1 MFKERQKSHHT
12 SSILD
17 KLVPKDKASK
27 EDFINYLNSFNQKNI
42 KTSVLYIHIPF
53 CDKICSFCNLNRKKL
68 DNDLEDYTSYLIKE
82 LLEKSKTNYVK
93 NSIFEAIYFG
103 GGTPTIL
110 KYHQLEQIFRTIKEN
125 FTLHDD
131 YEWTLETTLHN
142 LSNNKIELFNRYGVN
157 RLSIGIQ
164 TFSNNGRNF
173 LNRTFSQ
180 STVIEK
186 IGELKNSF
194 KGLVCSD
201 IIYNYAVQEMEEV
214 IEDAN
219 FVKSLNLDSTSF
231 YSLMIHEGSELSQK
245 EIVESSLNRDYQFYK
260 AFYNEFISDSSW
272 ELMELTK
279 FIKKGKDKYKYIYLR
294 NHGHDTLAIGVGAGG
309 NIGLYGSYNMNE
321 KMNFFIK
328 EAEIHQKYRL
338 LGGLL
343 QFPSYNFEEI
353 KSILTF
359 DDYNYFINL
368 LIELEKNEMGTLHE
382 NYFSLNIL
390 GVFWGNNISKF
401 ICDKLIEKELKN
413 D

>member
-68 DNDLEDYTSYLIKE
+68 DNDLENYTSYLIKE

-186 IGELKNSF
+186 ISKLKNSF

-359 DDYNYFINL
+359 DDYNYFISL
-368 LIELEKNEMGTLHE
+368 LTELEKNKMGTLHE
-382 NYFSLNIL
+382 NYFSLNIS

>member
-180 STVIEK
+180 STAIEK

-359 DDYNYFINL
+359 DDYNYFISL
-368 LIELEKNEMGTLHE
+368 LTELEKNKMGTLHE
-382 NYFSLNIL
+382 NYFSLNIS

>member
-186 IGELKNSF
+186 ISKLKNSF

-260 AFYNEFISDSSW
+260 VFYNEFISDSSW

-359 DDYNYFINL
+359 DDYNYFISL
-368 LIELEKNEMGTLHE
+368 LTELEKNKMGTLHE
-382 NYFSLNIL
+382 NYFSLNIS

>member
-1 MFKERQKSHHT
+1 M
-12 SSILD
+12 
-17 KLVPKDKASK
+17 
-27 EDFINYLNSFNQKNI
+27 
-42 KTSVLYIHIPF
+42 
-53 CDKICSFCNLNRKKL
+53 
-68 DNDLEDYTSYLIKE
+68 
-82 LLEKSKTNYVK
+82 
-93 NSIFEAIYFG
+93 
-103 GGTPTIL
+103 
-110 KYHQLEQIFRTIKEN
+110 
-125 FTLHDD
+125 
-131 YEWTLETTLHN
+131 
-142 LSNNKIELFNRYGVN
+142 
-157 RLSIGIQ
+157 
-164 TFSNNGRNF
+164 
-173 LNRTFSQ
+173 
-180 STVIEK
+180 
-186 IGELKNSF
+186 
-194 KGLVCSD
+194 VCSD
-201 IIYNYAVQEMEEV
+201 IIYNYDVQEIEEV

-309 NIGLYGSYNMNE
+309 NIGLYGSYNMND
-321 KMNFFIK
+321 KMSFFIK

-359 DDYNYFINL
+359 DDYNYFISL
-368 LIELEKNEMGTLHE
+368 LTELEKNEMGTLHE
-382 NYFSLNIL
+382 NYFSLNIS

-401 ICDKLIEKELKN
+401 ICDKLIEKELKK
-413 D
+413 

>member
-186 IGELKNSF
+186 ISKLKNSF

-201 IIYNYAVQEMEEV
+201 IIYNYAVQEIEEV

-359 DDYNYFINL
+359 DDYNYFISL
-368 LIELEKNEMGTLHE
+368 LTELEKNKMGTLHE
-382 NYFSLNIL
+382 NYFSLNIS

>member
-17 KLVPKDKASK
+17 KLVSKDKASK

-110 KYHQLEQIFRTIKEN
+110 RYHQLEQIFRTIKEN

-142 LSNNKIELFNRYGVN
+142 LSNNKIELFNKYGVN

-180 STVIEK
+180 SNIIEK
-186 IGELKNSF
+186 IGELKKSF
-194 KGLVCSD
+194 KGLICSD
-201 IIYNYAVQEMEEV
+201 IIYNYDVQEIEEV

-309 NIGLYGSYNMNE
+309 NIGLYGSYNMND
-321 KMNFFIK
+321 KMSFFIK

-359 DDYNYFINL
+359 DNYNYFISL
-368 LIELEKNEMGTLHE
+368 LTELEKNEMGTLHE
-382 NYFSLNIL
+382 NYFSLNIS

-401 ICDKLIEKELKN
+401 ICDKLIEKELKK
-413 D
+413 

>member
-17 KLVPKDKASK
+17 KLVSKDKASK

-110 KYHQLEQIFRTIKEN
+110 RYHQLEQIFRTIKEN

-142 LSNNKIELFNRYGVN
+142 LSSNKIELFNKYGVN

-180 STVIEK
+180 SNIIEK
-186 IGELKNSF
+186 IGELKKSF
-194 KGLVCSD
+194 KGLICSD
-201 IIYNYAVQEMEEV
+201 IIYNYDVQEIEEV

-309 NIGLYGSYNMNE
+309 NIGLYGNYNMND
-321 KMNFFIK
+321 KMSFFIK

-359 DDYNYFINL
+359 DDYNYFISL
-368 LIELEKNEMGTLHE
+368 LTELEKNEMGTLYE
-382 NYFSLNIL
+382 NYFSLNIS

-401 ICDKLIEKELKN
+401 ICDKLIEKELKK
-413 D
+413 

>member
-110 KYHQLEQIFRTIKEN
+110 RYHQLEQIFRTIKEN

-142 LSNNKIELFNRYGVN
+142 LSSNKIELFNKYGVN

-180 STVIEK
+180 SNIIEK
-186 IGELKNSF
+186 IGELKKSF

-201 IIYNYAVQEMEEV
+201 IIYNYDVQEIEEV

-260 AFYNEFISDSSW
+260 AFYNELISDSSW

-309 NIGLYGSYNMNE
+309 NIGLYGSYNMND
-321 KMNFFIK
+321 KMSFFIK

-343 QFPSYNFEEI
+343 QFPSYNFKEI

-359 DDYNYFINL
+359 DDYNYFISL
-368 LIELEKNEMGTLHE
+368 LTELEKNEMGTLHE
-382 NYFSLNIL
+382 NYFSLNIS

-401 ICDKLIEKELKN
+401 ICDKLIEKELKK
-413 D
+413 

>member
-17 KLVPKDKASK
+17 KLVSKDKASK

-110 KYHQLEQIFRTIKEN
+110 RYHQLEQIFRTIKEN

-142 LSNNKIELFNRYGVN
+142 LSNNKIELFNKYGVN

-180 STVIEK
+180 SNIIEK
-186 IGELKNSF
+186 IGELKKSF
-194 KGLVCSD
+194 KGLICSD
-201 IIYNYAVQEMEEV
+201 IIYNYDVQEIEEV

-309 NIGLYGSYNMNE
+309 NIGLYGSYNMND
-321 KMNFFIK
+321 KMSFFIK

-359 DDYNYFINL
+359 DDYNYFISL
-368 LIELEKNEMGTLHE
+368 LTELEKNEMGTLHE
-382 NYFSLNIL
+382 NYFSLNIS

-401 ICDKLIEKELKN
+401 ICDKLIEKELKK
-413 D
+413 

>member
-186 IGELKNSF
+186 ISKLKNSF

-359 DDYNYFINL
+359 DDYNYFISL
-368 LIELEKNEMGTLHE
+368 LTELEKNKMGTLHE
-382 NYFSLNIL
+382 NYFSLNIS